1 MYVWREA
8 FGDDSMAAAHCRQHY
23 LRADNCLTRT
33 LRGADSSGEL
43 ILGGEYGENREIL
56 QRRFKELHATDLERL
71 RTVARRT
78 LLIGTKVTCLSQA
91 CATI

>member
-1 MYVWREA
+1 MPREA
-8 FGDDSMAAAHCRQHY
+8 RVADLTPEFDLECSMAVS
-23 LRADNCLTRT
+23 ADRK
-33 LRGADSSGEL
+33 
-43 ILGGEYGENREIL
+43 REIL
-56 QRRFKELHATDLERL
+56 QRRFKELPATDLERL